1 MKTKMELFHAPPQ
14 EEEQANRMV
23 AAGKNLQ
30 KIATK
35 NKVVTMTDSSS
46 FLIKVDTLMNHHQGS
61 LINFQQGVYLGE
73 DRTKKTKKNNKEK
86 VVDPYA
92 GVETPPP
99 TNRNYFSS
107 SEEEYFSALE
117 DEEDDEDH
125 DKEMETKSKK
135 KRTLTFSCIGSR
147 KKMKA
152 RKH

>member
-73 DRTKKTKKNNKEK
+73 DRTKTKKKQQGKN
-86 VVDPYA
+86 
-92 GVETPPP
+92 
-99 TNRNYFSS
+99 
-107 SEEEYFSALE
+107 
-117 DEEDDEDH
+117 
-125 DKEMETKSKK
+125 
-135 KRTLTFSCIGSR
+135 C
-147 KKMKA
+147 
-152 RKH
+152 